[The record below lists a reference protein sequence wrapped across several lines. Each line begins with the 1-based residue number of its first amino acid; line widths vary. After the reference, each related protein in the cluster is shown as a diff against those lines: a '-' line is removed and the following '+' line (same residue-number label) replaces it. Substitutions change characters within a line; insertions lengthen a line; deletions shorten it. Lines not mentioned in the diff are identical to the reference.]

1 MEEVGQVLGWVAIVT
16 LVIVGLLAGFLAS
29 LVNGRRHMALYLVV
43 GVVGALAAPV
53 LAAALGVT
61 AVVASGIGALL
72 VAAAVGAVVVL
83 VLVRVAFGRRPVQP
97 RDR

>member
-1 MEEVGQVLGWVAIVT
+1 MA

-53 LAAALGVT
+53 LAAALGLT
-61 AVVASGIGALL
+61 ALVASGIGALL

-83 VLVRVAFGRRPVQP
+83 VLVRMVFGRRPVQP
-97 RDR
+97 PDR